1 MRQAAKMYM
10 ETQVTT
16 TSQGQILIML
26 YDGAIKFL
34 NQAKERMQAKDYP
47 GKGKLISS
55 AIDVIN
61 ELASS
66 LNAEKGG
73 DLAANLNQLYFYCNK
88 RLFMANSRMDINAI
102 DEVIKIL
109 GGIRSAY
116 AQIIDTP
123 EAIAA
128 MAQAA
133 APSAK
138 GPRAPMGTHA
148 GPTGAPVSAARVRNA
163 YANQNTAAPVAEPP
177 QSPTPDPAVAFGIPE
192 PTVPE
197 PELPLVETAPDT
209 TAMPMPDLELAAP
222 ATPPPLAGKRL
233 AASSLYRK
241 FAS

>member
-1 MRQAAKMYM
+1 MRQAARVYM

-16 TSQGQILIML
+16 TSQGQVLIML

-34 NQAKERMQAKDYP
+34 TQAKAHIRAKDYVK
-47 GKGKLISS
+47 KGILISN
-55 AIDVIN
+55 AIDIIN

-66 LNAEKGG
+66 LNSEKGG

-88 RLFMANSRMDINAI
+88 RLFMANSRMDIAPI

-128 MAQAA
+128 MEQAA
-133 APSAK
+133 ASVAGTGK
-138 GPRAPMGTHA
+138 APRAPVGVQSA
-148 GPTGAPVSAARVRNA
+148 PAGAPVHAAKVRNA
-163 YANQNTAAPVAEPP
+163 YAVQNMAA
-177 QSPTPDPAVAFGIPE
+177 
-192 PTVPE
+192 
-197 PELPLVETAPDT
+197 
-209 TAMPMPDLELAAP
+209 
-222 ATPPPLAGKRL
+222 ATPAPFPTENTMPENIISAEAVPAFEVPASGLADLPDIAVSPLAQGKRL
-233 AASSLYRK
+233 AASNLYRK